1 MTTKIAI
8 SGVAGR
14 MGLALLRAA
23 VRREDVRIAGA
34 VERPGAV
41 ALGQDACELAGLP
54 PCGVPV
60 VADIAAAA
68 KKADVWIDFS
78 TPDATRAAAAVLAG
92 STGVRAAI
100 IGTTGLDSA
109 GDTAIARAAE
119 KIAIVRSGNFSLGLN
134 VLAGLVRQAAAR
146 LGPDWDIEIIE
157 AHHRR
162 KIDAPSGTALMLAE
176 AAAAGRGRTLHELRL
191 APREGI
197 TGSRPEGGIGIAAVR
212 AGGLVGEHEVILASE
227 AESLR
232 LRHHATDRAIFAEG
246 ALHAALWA
254 SKQPPGLYSMQDVLG
269 L

>member
-1 MTTKIAI
+1 MITKIAI

-14 MGLALLRAA
+14 MGQALVRAA
-23 VRREDVRIAGA
+23 ARRKDVKIAGA
-34 VERPGAV
+34 AERPGAV

-54 PCGVPV
+54 PCGVVV
-60 VADIAAAA
+60 VADTAAAA
-68 KKADVWIDFS
+68 KRADVWIDFS
-78 TPDATRAAAAVLAG
+78 TPAATRTAAAALAD
-92 STGVRAAI
+92 TGVRAAI
-100 IGTTGLDSA
+100 IGTTGLEAA
-109 GDTAIARAAE
+109 GEAAVARAAE

-146 LGPDWDIEIIE
+146 LGPDWDIEIVE
-157 AHHRR
+157 SHHRR
-162 KIDAPSGTALMLAE
+162 KVDAPSGTALMLGE
-176 AAAAGRGRTLHELRL
+176 AAAAGRGRRLHDLRIE
-191 APREGI
+191 PRDGV
-197 TGSRPEGGIGIAAVR
+197 TGSRPEGGIGIAVVR

-254 SKQPPGLYSMQDVLG
+254 STQRPGLYSMQDVLG